1 MTDCKIEYRQLY
13 ARMYTMHVRN
23 GKFYIDRSADALQA
37 GRHDDALADLRIARS
52 FFPDNAKLRQLI
64 KLVKAKKAKAKVAQ
78 SASRL
83 PAPHK
88 GSS

>member
-1 MTDCKIEYRQLY
+1 MTERKIEYRQLY
-13 ARMYTMHVRN
+13 ARMYSTAVRS

-37 GRHDDALADLRIARS
+37 GRHDDALEDLRIAQS

-64 KLVKAKKAKAKVAQ
+64 KLVKAKKAKANVQA

-88 GSS
+88 GS